1 MTVLH
6 TMIYSIYFQRINL
19 TEINTPIIQ
28 CQESFWNDS
37 FETVIED
44 PIIESIKNIE
54 ICLIQVTPVQFHEEK
69 KVEKSKL
76 ELNLQIKE
84 TISVKQTLPSTTSI
98 PILEKSVCVI
108 EKKKPRQSSEKYE
121 SVQNPIRKR
130 SGPILNSVQ
139 LMLNAATLYNYNMNS
154 V

>member
-1 MTVLH
+1 MTVLPI
-6 TMIYSIYFQRINL
+6 MIYSIYFQRIKL
-19 TEINTPIIQ
+19 TEINTPVIQ

-98 PILEKSVCVI
+98 PILEK
-108 EKKKPRQSSEKYE
+108 
-121 SVQNPIRKR
+121 
-130 SGPILNSVQ
+130 
-139 LMLNAATLYNYNMNS
+139 
-154 V
+154 